1 MAMTD
6 LTEPLTAVREGEQAL
21 TTVISAVENAS
32 EAALTAPSVLPGWTR
47 GHVLAHIDGI
57 GRALARQ
64 LEHAARG
71 STIEVYDG
79 GQAGRDAAI
88 EAGATRSRGE
98 HVAALTEVRELH
110 RTLWPGE
117 ESLVWFAPVTYRD
130 GTVVDVALAWW
141 REVSIHLVDLDLG
154 VTPDQVWSQALQEHL
169 LDFLS
174 VRLPAGGLI
183 ELDAF
188 EPGVR
193 YVVAAAPGAEQTA
206 PVTVTGPL
214 TSITGWLA
222 GREVHPLPLATSAGE
237 TVDLPALGPWP
248 SRR

>member
-6 LTEPLTAVREGEQAL
+6 LTEPLTAVRESEHSLA
-21 TTVISAVENAS
+21 TVISAVKNAS
-32 EAALTAPSVLPGWTR
+32 EADLAAPTVLPGWTR

-88 EAGATRSRGE
+88 EAGASRSPAE
-98 HVAALTEVRELH
+98 HVAALTEVQQLH
-110 RTLWPGE
+110 RRYWPGE
-117 ESLVWFAPVTYRD
+117 DSLVWFAPVTYRD

-141 REVSIHLVDLDLG
+141 REVSIHLVDLDVG
-154 VTPDQVWSQALQEHL
+154 TTAEQAWSQALCEHL

-174 VRLPAGGLI
+174 VRLPTGGLI

-193 YVVAAAPGAEQTA
+193 YVVAATPGSPTP

-222 GREVHPLPLATSAGE
+222 GREVRPLPLATSAGQ
-237 TVDLPALGPWP
+237 TVDLPELGPWP
-248 SRR
+248 SRRG

>member
-6 LTEPLTAVREGEQAL
+6 LTEALTAVREGEHAL
-21 TTVISAVENAS
+21 TRVITAVES
-32 EAALTAPSVLPGWTR
+32 AAEDDLRGPSLLPGWTR

-64 LEHAARG
+64 LEYAERG
-71 STIEVYDG
+71 GTVEVYDG

-88 EAGATRSRGE
+88 EAGATRTRAE
-98 HVAALTEVRELH
+98 QVAALSEVAHAH
-110 RTLWPGE
+110 RRLWPDE
-117 ESLVWFAPVTYRD
+117 QSELWSAPVTYRD

-154 VTPDQVWSQALQEHL
+154 AHPEEAWSQALCEHL

-174 VRLPAGGLI
+174 VRLPSGGLI

-193 YVVAAAPGAEQTA
+193 YVVAAAPQAPPTP

-222 GREVHPLPLATSAGE
+222 GRQVHPLPLATSAGE
-237 TVDLPALGPWP
+237 TVDLPELGPWP

>member
-6 LTEPLTAVREGEQAL
+6 LTEPLTAVRESERTL

-32 EAALTAPSVLPGWTR
+32 AADLTAPSLLPGWTR

-88 EAGATRSRGE
+88 TAHATRSRAE
-98 HVAALTEVRELH
+98 HVAALTEVLQAH
-110 RTLWPGE
+110 RRLWPGE
-117 ESLVWFAPVTYRD
+117 DSALWFAPVAYRD

-154 VTPDQVWSQALQEHL
+154 AAPEEVWSQALQEHL

-174 VRLPAGGLI
+174 VRLPVGGLI

-193 YVVAAAPGAEQTA
+193 YVVAAAPGSSTA

-222 GREVHPLPLATSAGE
+222 GREVHPLPLATSAGQ
-237 TVDLPALGPWP
+237 TVDLPELGPWP
-248 SRR
+248 ARR

>member
-1 MAMTD
+1 MTD
-6 LTEPLTAVREGEQAL
+6 LIEPLTAVRESHAAL
-21 TTVISAVENAS
+21 ARVISAVEQAS
-32 EAALTAPSVLPGWTR
+32 PEDLAAPSALPGWTR

-64 LEHAARG
+64 RDYAARG
-71 STIEVYDG
+71 EVVDVYDG
-79 GQAGRDAAI
+79 GPGGREAAI
-88 EAGATRSRGE
+88 ETGATRTQGE
-98 HVAALTEVRELH
+98 HLQALTALQDEH
-110 RTLWPGE
+110 RDAWLE
-117 ESLVWFAPVTYRD
+117 EDSLVWFTPVRYRD
-130 GTVVDVALAWW
+130 GIVVDVALAWW
-141 REVSIHLVDLDLG
+141 REVSIHQIDLDLG
-154 VTPDQVWSQALQEHL
+154 IDAAEVWSQSLCEHL

-174 VRLPAGGLI
+174 VRLPSGPLI

-193 YVVAAAPGAEQTA
+193 YVVAADSQTPPTT

-222 GREVHPLPLATSAGE
+222 GREVHPLPIATSDEDA
-237 TVDLPALGPWP
+237 VDLPELGPWP